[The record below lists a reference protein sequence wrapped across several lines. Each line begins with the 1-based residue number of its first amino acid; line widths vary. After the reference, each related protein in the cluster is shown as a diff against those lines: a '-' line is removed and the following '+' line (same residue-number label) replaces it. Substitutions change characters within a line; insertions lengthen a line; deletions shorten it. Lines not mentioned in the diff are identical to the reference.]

1 MKKWKSLSHLDDPN
15 IFGTL
20 LLGFQGEEREHL
32 QELFED
38 ACRKHYHLF
47 DDKFWF
53 TDLDADLLIESILP
67 CIRRVFASFFIQTP
81 NLFGQDPKRLELFQ
95 LQFNLEEFLIEIKT
109 KLTDNIDKL
118 NDFENLDKVS
128 TLLHIIVENYV
139 AGKINLTKVTNP
151 TQMIRQIKLEKHLK
165 I

>member
-1 MKKWKSLSHLDDPN
+1 MKKFTSLTQLETPEIFEDLLQGVLDEEKQHLK
-15 IFGTL
+15 
-20 LLGFQGEEREHL
+20 
-32 QELFED
+32 ELFQD

-53 TDLDADLLIESILP
+53 KDLDGDMLIEYILP

-109 KLTDNIDKL
+109 KLMNNIDKL
-118 NDFENLDKVS
+118 NDFENLDKAS

>member
-47 DDKFWF
+47 EDEFWF
-53 TDLDADLLIESILP
+53 QDLNGDMPIEYILP
-67 CIRRVFASFFIQTP
+67 CIRRAFASFFIQTP
-81 NLFGQDPKRLELFQ
+81 NLLQHDPKRLELFQ
-95 LQFNLEEFLIEIKT
+95 IQFNLEEFLNEVKIKLISNFN
-109 KLTDNIDKL
+109 KLD
-118 NDFENLDKVS
+118 DFENLDIAS

-151 TQMIRQIKLEKHLK
+151 TQMVRQIKLEKHLK